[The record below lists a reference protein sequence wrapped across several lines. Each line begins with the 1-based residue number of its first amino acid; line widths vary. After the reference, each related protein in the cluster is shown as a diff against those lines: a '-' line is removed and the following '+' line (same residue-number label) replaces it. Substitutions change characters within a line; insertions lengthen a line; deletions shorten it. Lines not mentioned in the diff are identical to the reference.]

1 MIIQDIDPFEP
12 FIPDSQLIKQEAY
25 YHANPACI
33 SFNSEWMT
41 AYPGAK
47 WLPKTA
53 TVLCPTT
60 EPFSKLAI
68 IMDILLGPHGCP
80 WDREQSH
87 RSLVKHLIEET
98 YEATEAIE
106 QDDWNALAEELGDVL
121 LQPVFHMRLAER
133 DNEFEFNEPLK
144 RITDKLVR
152 RHPHV
157 FATTEVTGSDEVLK
171 NWDAIKK
178 QEKKLETSDAVSIL
192 SGVPTSLPSLA
203 RAMEISKRAARAGF
217 EWPDIEGVKDKVLE
231 ELNEF
236 EHAVSQQEKEAEFG
250 DLLFTLV
257 NFARWQ
263 KIDAEA
269 ALRQMVLRFQK
280 RFEQMELSS
289 SKPLNGLSP
298 EEWDQLWSEA
308 KNKSQNES

>member
-1 MIIQDIDPFEP
+1 
-12 FIPDSQLIKQEAY
+12 
-25 YHANPACI
+25 
-33 SFNSEWMT
+33 
-41 AYPGAK
+41 
-47 WLPKTA
+47 
-53 TVLCPTT
+53 
-60 EPFSKLAI
+60 
-68 IMDILLGPHGCP
+68 
-80 WDREQSH
+80 
-87 RSLVKHLIEET
+87 LIEET

-106 QDDWNALAEELGDVL
+106 KDDWNALAEELGDVL

-157 FATTEVTGSDEVLK
+157 FATTEVNGSDEVLK

-192 SGVPTSLPSLA
+192 SGVPTSLPALL

-236 EHAVSQQEKEAEFG
+236 EQALSQQEKEAEFG